1 MSKKLKLSSSKSILF
16 RVFKYALKSKALL
29 FIAFI
34 SLLIYSL
41 LDIIQPLI
49 IKKVIDDELAGVAT
63 VWAKTEPGKGS
74 IIFRGEEYKKDDGQT
89 PGEKYTIYLLEDKY
103 LFITGVLPEK
113 AEVELLENELIYK
126 TDDVSGRAP
135 YFVLGKEDLLCF
147 YQASIKPITVMLIYY
162 AVLAVIILVFRYLHT
177 VALSTSSMRLTLD
190 MRKSAFSKLNRLPIA
205 YFSGEPKG
213 KTVTKIIYDS
223 EGVRGLYQV
232 VIQIISAAISL
243 IMIYIGFFAL
253 DYRLA
258 LLTFVAFPFI
268 YLWMTVYRKTINNYN
283 RSIREMNSR
292 INGKLAEFVNETSI
306 IQAFNKEDKM
316 ASEYEDML
324 TTNYRTKMKQLSI
337 NTFFGF
343 QLLNLI
349 RRLLTALIIAYFGY
363 RYLKTDFIVLGTTIY
378 VYIEYLEKL
387 TTPISDIFN
396 NLNSFEDSLVS
407 ATRVFEFLDEEED
420 TGLGKVTDLKLK
432 GEVEFQNIRFKYDE
446 DNYVLKDI
454 SFKVKPGQFI
464 GLVGK
469 TGSGKTTLMSLL
481 ERFYDLREGKILVD
495 GVDYLTY
502 SKQDIRNNIGII
514 LQDPAV
520 FEGTIKSNIAFGT
533 DTDDEVIED
542 LLERIGARKFVEG
555 LEYGIHT
562 PVNYMGENLSAG
574 EKQLIAFARI
584 LLRNPA
590 IIILDEATANIDSE
604 TESLIQE
611 ALSVLSQ
618 ERTTFVVAHRLST
631 IRNADMI
638 YVLDNGKIIE
648 SGNHQELYAKE
659 NGVYRSMYDA
669 LNQEEK
675 CH

>member
-1 MSKKLKLSSSKSILF
+1 
-16 RVFKYALKSKALL
+16 
-29 FIAFI
+29 
-34 SLLIYSL
+34 
-41 LDIIQPLI
+41 
-49 IKKVIDDELAGVAT
+49 
-63 VWAKTEPGKGS
+63 
-74 IIFRGEEYKKDDGQT
+74 
-89 PGEKYTIYLLEDKY
+89 
-103 LFITGVLPEK
+103 
-113 AEVELLENELIYK
+113 
-126 TDDVSGRAP
+126 
-135 YFVLGKEDLLCF
+135 
-147 YQASIKPITVMLIYY
+147 
-162 AVLAVIILVFRYLHT
+162 
-177 VALSTSSMRLTLD
+177 
-190 MRKSAFSKLNRLPIA
+190 
-205 YFSGEPKG
+205 
-213 KTVTKIIYDS
+213 
-223 EGVRGLYQV
+223 
-232 VIQIISAAISL
+232 
-243 IMIYIGFFAL
+243 
-253 DYRLA
+253 
-258 LLTFVAFPFI
+258 
-268 YLWMTVYRKTINNYN
+268 
-283 RSIREMNSR
+283 
-292 INGKLAEFVNETSI
+292 
-306 IQAFNKEDKM
+306 
-316 ASEYEDML
+316 
-324 TTNYRTKMKQLSI
+324 
-337 NTFFGF
+337 
-343 QLLNLI
+343 